1 MATPKARGKRRG
13 NNRAESAGR
22 CFFCQLTGV
31 LNRSLEKH
39 SSVLKHLANARRE
52 TLEAVREFVDIE
64 LDSLE
69 KVIQSRRKRG
79 RRMTRIE
86 VQE

>member
-52 TLEAVREFVDIE
+52 TLEAVHIE